1 MKLLSYTQQ
10 HSKDVKLPD
19 GSVEVKTYLQSE
31 GLYANDSNFDAQM
44 AEAKRL
50 AFDGKVTVEEIPD
63 EQHRPSTEEILLELA
78 ADHEARL
85 CEIELGV

>member
-1 MKLLSYTQQ
+1 MKLLSYMQQ

-31 GLYANDSNFDAQM
+31 GLYANDSNFDVQM

-50 AFDGKVTVEEIPD
+50 AFDGKVTVVDIPMTA
-63 EQHRPSTEEILLELA
+63 E
-78 ADHEARL
+78 EARTQQNNYGRMWTL
-85 CEIELGV
+85 LL